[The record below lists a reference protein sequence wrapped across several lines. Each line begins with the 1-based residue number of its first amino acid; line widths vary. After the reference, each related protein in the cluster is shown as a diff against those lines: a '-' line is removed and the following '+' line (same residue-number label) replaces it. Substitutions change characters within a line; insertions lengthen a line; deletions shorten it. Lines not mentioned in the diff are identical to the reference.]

1 MALAIGKLTLLVG
14 AGLFGAVLAKEG
26 RMPSFSDVVSGAFK
40 VALKP
45 IKGKDSSSSGSKP
58 KNDALVAQVNS
69 LRQELQL
76 LASSRP
82 VTIVTSSTTG
92 GRRYGVIILIVV
104 VGYGYVWWKGWKLPD
119 LSFATKRSLSDATTS
134 IAKQLEQVYTSIS
147 ATRHNLS
154 SRIDRVDSGISGVAE
169 QTNSIKQE
177 VTELCEQMRSL
188 DVNIK
193 SFHEAVQILA
203 TKIHSIHGNEEETN
217 KRVLKLVG
225 IVKNL
230 ETGRRA
236 EQLQVSSSV
245 ASRPALGHA
254 PLAPFS
260 RTVSVPPV
268 LSLEPPSPSASSFIG
283 SNEAQQ
289 WVSTA
294 NSSVGLKDLEEKGET
309 RAVAGIPKIT
319 NGNLVLGDSNSS
331 SSSGPF
337 GWRFFPGNVSV
348 LSRTRSATQSFK

>member
-1 MALAIGKLTLLVG
+1 MRNLNYGAL
-14 AGLFGAVLAKEG
+14 GLFRAVLAKEG
-26 RMPSFSDVVSGAFK
+26 RMPSFSDVVSGIFK
-40 VALKP
+40 VYTIALKP
-45 IKGKDSSSSGSKP
+45 VKDKESSSSGSKP
-58 KNDALVAQVNS
+58 KMMLWWLSV
-69 LRQELQL
+69 
-76 LASSRP
+76 
-82 VTIVTSSTTG
+82 G

-104 VGYGYVWWKGWKLPD
+104 VGYGCVWWKGWKLPD

-134 IAKQLEQVYTSIS
+134 IAKQLEQVT
-147 ATRHNLS
+147 
-154 SRIDRVDSGISGVAE
+154 G
-169 QTNSIKQE
+169 
-177 VTELCEQMRSL
+177 LCERMRSL

-236 EQLQVSSSV
+236 EQLQACAESLFLASSSV
-245 ASRPALGHA
+245 ASRPSLEHA

-260 RTVSVPPV
+260 RTASVPPV
-268 LSLEPPSPSASSFIG
+268 LSLEPPSPSASCSIG

-289 WVSTA
+289 WVSTT
-294 NSSVGLKDLEEKGET
+294 NSSVGLKDLEEMGET
-309 RAVAGIPKIT
+309 RAVTGSPRIT
-319 NGNLVLGDSNSS
+319 NGDLVLADSNSS

-337 GWRFFPGNVSV
+337 GWSYLALPGSAKRAT
-348 LSRTRSATQSFK
+348 LLRSHQPSPSLRADHCQR

>member
-26 RMPSFSDVVSGAFK
+26 CMPSFSDVVSGAFK
-40 VALKP
+40 IALKP
-45 IKGKDSSSSGSKP
+45 IKDKDSSSSGSKP

-82 VTIVTSSTTG
+82 VTIVTSRATG
-92 GRRYGVIILIVV
+92 GHRYGVIILIVV

-119 LSFATKRSLSDATTS
+119 LSFATKRSFSDATTS
-134 IAKQLEQVYTSIS
+134 IAKQLEQ
-147 ATRHNLS
+147 ATKRNLS
-154 SRIDRVDSGISGVAE
+154 SRIDRVDSGISDVAE
-169 QTNSIKQE
+169 QTNSIKRE
-177 VTELCEQMRSL
+177 VTELCERMRSL

-203 TKIHSIHGNEEETN
+203 TKIHSIHGNE
-217 KRVLKLVG
+217 
-225 IVKNL
+225 
-230 ETGRRA
+230 A
-236 EQLQVSSSV
+236 SSSV
-245 ASRPALGHA
+245 ASRPALEHA

-260 RTVSVPPV
+260 RTASVPPV
-268 LSLEPPSPSASSFIG
+268 LSLESPCPSASSSIG
-283 SNEAQQ
+283 SNQGQQ

-294 NSSVGLKDLEEKGET
+294 NSSVGLKDLEEMGET
-309 RAVAGIPKIT
+309 RAVTGSPRIT

-337 GWRFFPGNVSV
+337 GWRQ
-348 LSRTRSATQSFK
+348 R